1 MSVTAEGLIIKAIS
15 GAFYVQTKDAILP
28 CKARGIFRKRGIA
41 PVAGDHVR
49 IEDDNIVEIL
59 PRKNELVRPKAANID
74 LALMTVSTV
83 QPEPN
88 TFVLDKLLTVC
99 EYKEIEPIIIMTKAD
114 LKDDESFADI
124 YRSAG
129 FTVIMTG
136 EGIHNESQILDL
148 MKDKVSIFIGN
159 TGVGKS
165 TLLNRLFPDLELRTA
180 AISNKLG
187 RGRHTTRQVELYP
200 LPGGGYV
207 ADSPGFSTVELEQY
221 EPVRK
226 EELQYCFRE
235 FAPFIDDCKFVGC
248 SHRKEKGCAVL
259 AALQEGKIS
268 PSRHESYVALYEEAM
283 KIPDWQRED
292 NRK

>member
-148 MKDKVSIFIGN
+148 MKDRVSIFIGN

-165 TLLNRLFPDLELRTA
+165 TLLNRLFPDLALRTA

-268 PSRHESYVALYEEAM
+268 PSRHESYVRLSEEAM